1 VAKFTQVLE
10 WPYRN
15 PTVGDLIGSWSVYV
29 LQMAADMSA
38 FTSEVVGE
46 FGYHDY
52 IGALFARNFVEEAIR
67 EVSITKDD
75 VEYYLIRTADEYF
88 LSLTRDDPG
97 RVVIASEPDFAKYD
111 LNDKYWWLRRIPN
124 GGALGYEVS
133 RVARAQNDL
142 KY

>member
-1 VAKFTQVLE
+1 MAKFAQVLE
-10 WPYRN
+10 WPYRK
-15 PTVGDLIGSWSVYV
+15 PTVGDLIGSWSAYV
-29 LQMAADMSA
+29 LQIADDLSN

-52 IGALFARNFVEEAIR
+52 IGALFARNFVEEAID

-88 LSLTRDDPG
+88 RALTRNDPG
-97 RVVIASEPDFAKYD
+97 KVVIASEPDFAKYA
-111 LNDKYWWLRRIPN
+111 LNEKYWWLRRIPN

-133 RVARAQNDL
+133 RVARAQAGL